1 MPSFFGYLVWSGLIL
16 IPTFLLVTLV
26 FFRG

>member
-1 MPSFFGYLVWSGLIL
+1 MPSFFGYLVWSGIIL
-16 IPTFLLVTLV
+16 VPIFLLVTLL